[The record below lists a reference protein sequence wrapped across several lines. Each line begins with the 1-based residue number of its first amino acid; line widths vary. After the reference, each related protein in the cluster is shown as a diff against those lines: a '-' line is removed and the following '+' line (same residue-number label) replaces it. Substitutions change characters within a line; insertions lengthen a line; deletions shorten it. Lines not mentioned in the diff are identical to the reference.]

1 MGYGAFCKHYC
12 DKDGYCNDGNDKT
25 TNCTGCKKILEIS
38 FGCTDKCKCKDG
50 EKKVELEWEEGVATP
65 SYCEYYCS
73 ATGHCG
79 ESDAYKGEINCYPCK
94 NLDKTSISS

>member
-1 MGYGAFCKHYC
+1 MFYFMHLLIFHNFI
-12 DKDGYCNDGNDKT
+12 DS
-25 TNCTGCKKILEIS
+25 EIG